1 MRIDPVTKQIKL
13 TAEEKAAYSFIW
25 ATKPDSPIPFDEIL
39 AELEGSVLKFRI
51 TEGKIQFG
59 STTYL
64 ISWLSTPE
72 MCFRSKRVLL
82 KLRNVDSSCSEYHR
96 ALVMAADNRHG
107 YFPDSK

>member
-1 MRIDPVTKQIKL
+1 MHIDPVTKQIKL

-25 ATKPDSPIPFDEIL
+25 STKPDSPIPFDEIL

-51 TEGKIQFG
+51 IEGKIQFG
-59 STTYL
+59 KITYL

-82 KLRNVDSSCSEYHR
+82 KLRCPDILCSEYPR
-96 ALVMAADNRHG
+96 ALIMAADNA
-107 YFPDSK
+107 K